1 MELTRDHKPCDR
13 EEKRQV
19 ERAGGKVVDGR
30 VNGDLGVSRALGDYD
45 RRYGRKVCRGEKGR
59 EEERRRGGER
69 RGETR
74 RGGEKGRDE
83 ERREEPQLLCVM
95 CCCCVVACGCA
106 CVQCAILNTN
116 TQV

>member
-1 MELTRDHKPCDR
+1 MLCRGGEAVELTRDHKPCDR

-59 EEERRRGGER
+59 DEERRRKGER
-69 RGETR
+69 RGE
-74 RGGEKGRDE
+74 
-83 ERREEPQLLCVM
+83 ERRTPASVCYVLLL
-95 CCCCVVACGCA
+95 CCCVWLCLCA
-106 CVQCAILNTN
+106 VRDTEY
-116 TQV
+116 

>member
-59 EEERRRGGER
+59 EEE
-69 RGETR
+69 TR
-74 RGGEKGRDE
+74 RGGEK
-83 ERREEPQLLCVM
+83 RRTPASVCYVLLR
-95 CCCCVVACGCA
+95 VVVLVCSARY
-106 CVQCAILNTN
+106 
-116 TQV
+116 

>member
-59 EEERRRGGER
+59 DEERRR
-69 RGETR
+69 
-74 RGGEKGRDE
+74 E
-83 ERREEPQLLCVM
+83 ENNPCFCVL
-95 CCCCVVACGCA
+95 CVVAVLLRGLCLCA
-106 CVQCAILNTN
+106 VRDTEY
-116 TQV
+116 

>member
-59 EEERRRGGER
+59 EEERRR
-69 RGETR
+69 
-74 RGGEKGRDE
+74 EKGRDE
-83 ERREEPQLLCVM
+83 ERRRKGERRGEERRTPASVCYVLLL
-95 CCCCVVACGCA
+95 CCCVWLCLCA
-106 CVQCAILNTN
+106 VRDTEY
-116 TQV
+116 